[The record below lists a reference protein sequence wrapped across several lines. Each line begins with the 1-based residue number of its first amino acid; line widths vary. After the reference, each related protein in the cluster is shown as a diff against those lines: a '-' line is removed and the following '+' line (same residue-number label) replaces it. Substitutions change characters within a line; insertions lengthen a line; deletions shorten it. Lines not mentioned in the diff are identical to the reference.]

1 MGPRFYHPVGMRGM
15 WGKGGVFVVSFG
27 FLDPALLLAAFA
39 GGLFGA
45 AIGGLP
51 AFVFTGF
58 AVLLG
63 VAAGLGGSEFNVLAA
78 PDDPQGIAFG
88 VVFGPHISFAA
99 GAAAA
104 AFAARRGD
112 IEDGKDIA
120 TPLAGVGNPLP
131 LLVGGLFGVGGLVV
145 QQLLAGVLG
154 TVTVL
159 PATDTIALTVF
170 ISAIV
175 ARLAFGQTGLFGNL
189 PEEPRVRD
197 RFRPGGERVWL
208 GYQEGFLQASVIGFG
223 SGILAAWIVAAFAAA
238 NPALIP
244 IAVPLAFGFSAVSL
258 ILLQIGFDCP
268 VTHHMTLP
276 GAVAAAAVLGA
287 GGTPLVAVLLGAVA
301 GVVRALLGELV
312 SRLFLIHAATHIAPP
327 GNALWVMGTVVFV
340 FTLFAV

>member
-1 MGPRFYHPVGMRGM
+1 
-15 WGKGGVFVVSFG
+15 VSFE

-51 AFVFTGF
+51 AFIFTGF

-78 PDDPQGIAFG
+78 PNDPQGIAFG

-112 IEDGKDIA
+112 IENGKDIA
-120 TPLAGVGNPLP
+120 TPLAGVGDPLP

-145 QQLLAGVLG
+145 QQLLAALLG
-154 TVTVL
+154 TFTFL
-159 PATDTIALTVF
+159 TATDTIALTVV
-170 ISAIV
+170 ISSIV
-175 ARLAFGQTGLFGNL
+175 TRLAFGRTGLFGDL
-189 PEEPRVRD
+189 PPEAHERG

-208 GYQEGFLQASVIGFG
+208 GYQEGFLQASVIGLG
-223 SGILAAWIVAAFAAA
+223 SGMLAAWIVVAFAAA
-238 NPALIP
+238 NPAYVP
-244 IAVPLAFGFSAVSL
+244 IVVVLGFGFSAVSL
-258 ILLQIGFDCP
+258 ILLEVGFDCP

-276 GAVAAAAVLGA
+276 GGVAAAAVIGA
-287 GGTPLVAVLLGAVA
+287 GGGSLVAVLLGAAA
-301 GVVRALLGELV
+301 GIGGALLGEFF
-312 SRLFLIHAATHIAPP
+312 SRLFLIHGDTHIDPP
-327 GNALWVMGTVVFV
+327 ANAIWVMATVVFV
-340 FTLFAV
+340 FSLLFG

>member
-1 MGPRFYHPVGMRGM
+1 M
-15 WGKGGVFVVSFG
+15 SFE

-78 PDDPQGIAFG
+78 PDDPRGLAFG

-112 IEDGKDIA
+112 LEDGKDIA
-120 TPLAGVGNPLP
+120 TPLAGLGDPWP

-145 QQLLAGVLG
+145 QQLLAGLLG

-159 PATDTIALTVF
+159 TATDTIALTVF

-189 PEEPRVRD
+189 PEEARPVRD

-244 IAVPLAFGFSAVSL
+244 IAVPLAFGFSAISL
-258 ILLQIGFDCP
+258 ILLQVGFDCP

-276 GAVAAAAVLGA
+276 GSVAAAAVLGA
-287 GGTPLVAVLLGAVA
+287 GGGPLVAVLLGAVA
-301 GVVRALLGELV
+301 GVGGALLGELF
-312 SRLFLIHAATHIAPP
+312 SRLFLIHGDTHIDPP
-327 GNALWVMGTVVFV
+327 ANAIWVMATLVFV
-340 FTLFAV
+340 FTLLFG

>member
-1 MGPRFYHPVGMRGM
+1 MGFE
-15 WGKGGVFVVSFG
+15 FL
-27 FLDPALLLAAFA
+27 LDPALLIAAFA

-63 VAAGLGGSEFNVLAA
+63 VAAGLGGSEFNALAA

-88 VVFGPHISFAA
+88 VVFGPHISFAG

-104 AFAARRGD
+104 AFAARMGY

-120 TPLAGVGNPLP
+120 TPLAGLGNPLP
-131 LLVGGLFGVGGLVV
+131 LLIGGLFGVGGLVV
-145 QQLLAGVLG
+145 QQLLGVLLG

-159 PATDTIALTVF
+159 TATDTIALTVF
-170 ISAIV
+170 ISAVV
-175 ARLAFGQTGLFGNL
+175 ARLAFGKTGLFGNL
-189 PEEPRVRD
+189 PAEARERD

-208 GYQEGFLQASVIGFG
+208 GYQEGFLQASAIGFG
-223 SGILAAWIVAAFAAA
+223 SGILAAWIVVAFAGA

-244 IAVPLAFGFSAVSL
+244 IGVVLGFGFSAISL

-276 GAVAAAAVLGA
+276 GGVAAAAVIGA
-287 GGTPLVAVLLGAVA
+287 GGSPLVAVLLGAVA
-301 GVVRALLGELV
+301 GVGGALLGELS
-312 SRLFLIHAATHIAPP
+312 SRLFLIHGDTHIDPP
-327 GNALWVMGTVVFV
+327 ANAIWVMATVVFV
-340 FTLFAV
+340 FTLLFG